1 MSFGLPSFAQRS
13 ATTKTMVL
21 LQFSPLQSAP
31 SPSFF
36 HALTKHKLDV
46 ARLDDSLV
54 SIKGEY
60 SEGKIVL
67 DREGGKGDEVGISG
81 GVELGLSSFEVEGEA
96 AA

>member
-1 MSFGLPSFAQRS
+1 
-13 ATTKTMVL
+13 MVL

-54 SIKGEY
+54 PISAEFA
-60 SEGKIVL
+60 EGKVVK
-67 DREGGKGDEVGISG
+67 DREGGGDEVGISG
-81 GVELGLSSFEVEGEA
+81 GIELGLNSFESDQSL
-96 AA
+96 